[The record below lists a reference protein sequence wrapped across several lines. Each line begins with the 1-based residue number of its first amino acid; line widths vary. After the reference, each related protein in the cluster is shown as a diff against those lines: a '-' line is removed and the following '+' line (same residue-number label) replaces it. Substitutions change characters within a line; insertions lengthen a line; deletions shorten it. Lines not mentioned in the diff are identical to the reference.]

1 MQCLM
6 NFDLT
11 KVAQVVGAVTKALSV
26 DDKKEAILVSVA
38 MSCSWFCELISFNSA
53 MNRWVVLWGPP
64 SNPWFLKEIAPVSKL
79 HRFCFLFL
87 TKEES
92 LVREKGLLWKYDQPL
107 IQSYR
112 WWDPLLRA
120 HNQFQNFVTS
130 VAEHGPYLKLSS
142 RSSRISIRR
151 SLLSLSGWPPSWE
164 ARFFRAMFE
173 IMI

>member
-1 MQCLM
+1 MFDELWCNQSRPGCRGRDQSTLCWRQEGSDSGEWPCL
-6 NFDLT
+6 
-11 KVAQVVGAVTKALSV
+11 AVDFAYWYILMLS
-26 DDKKEAILVSVA
+26 
-38 MSCSWFCELISFNSA
+38 
-53 MNRWVVLWGPP
+53 MNRWAAQWGPP

-92 LVREKGLLWKYDQPL
+92 LVREKGLLWKYDQLL
-107 IQSYR
+107 IQCYR

-120 HNQFQNFVTS
+120 HVQFRNFVTS